1 MNILN
6 TNKKRENKVVKTT
19 LEDIKEKIKIVDRK
33 IVEIE
38 TEIVIETEI
47 EIEEIE
53 EIEETVDQDQM
64 IETEEINVEETVG
77 RDQDHNQE
85 TLLWKES
92 SWLNNGTK
100 ITTKADWCNLFLFYV
115 LTQLSDPNFWTFES
129 FKTFNIFN
137 RKFLKKKVINIK

>member
-19 LEDIKEKIKIVDRK
+19 LEDIKEKIQIVDRK

-53 EIEETVDQDQM
+53 EIVDQDQR
-64 IETEEINVEETVG
+64 IETEEINVEEIVG

-92 SWLNNGTK
+92 S
-100 ITTKADWCNLFLFYV
+100 
-115 LTQLSDPNFWTFES
+115 
-129 FKTFNIFN
+129 
-137 RKFLKKKVINIK
+137 

>member
-6 TNKKRENKVVKTT
+6 TNKKRDNQAVKTI
-19 LEDIKEKIKIVDRK
+19 LEDIKEKIKIVDRR

-53 EIEETVDQDQM
+53 ETVDQHQM
-64 IETEEINVEETVG
+64 IETEEINVEQTVG

-92 SWLNNGTK
+92 S
-100 ITTKADWCNLFLFYV
+100 
-115 LTQLSDPNFWTFES
+115 
-129 FKTFNIFN
+129 
-137 RKFLKKKVINIK
+137 

>member
-19 LEDIKEKIKIVDRK
+19 LEDIKEKIKVVDRK

-53 EIEETVDQDQM
+53 ETVDQDQR
-64 IETEEINVEETVG
+64 IETEEISVEEIVG

-92 SWLNNGTK
+92 S
-100 ITTKADWCNLFLFYV
+100 
-115 LTQLSDPNFWTFES
+115 
-129 FKTFNIFN
+129 
-137 RKFLKKKVINIK
+137 

>member
-33 IVEIE
+33 IVE
-38 TEIVIETEI
+38 IETEI

-92 SWLNNGTK
+92 S
-100 ITTKADWCNLFLFYV
+100 
-115 LTQLSDPNFWTFES
+115 
-129 FKTFNIFN
+129 
-137 RKFLKKKVINIK
+137 

>member
-6 TNKKRENKVVKTT
+6 TNKKRDNQAVKTI

-53 EIEETVDQDQM
+53 ETV
-64 IETEEINVEETVG
+64 
-77 RDQDHNQE
+77 DQDHNQE

-92 SWLNNGTK
+92 S
-100 ITTKADWCNLFLFYV
+100 
-115 LTQLSDPNFWTFES
+115 
-129 FKTFNIFN
+129 
-137 RKFLKKKVINIK
+137 

>member
-53 EIEETVDQDQM
+53 ETVDQDQK
-64 IETEEINVEETVG
+64 IETEEINVEGIVG

-92 SWLNNGTK
+92 S
-100 ITTKADWCNLFLFYV
+100 
-115 LTQLSDPNFWTFES
+115 
-129 FKTFNIFN
+129 
-137 RKFLKKKVINIK
+137 

>member
-6 TNKKRENKVVKTT
+6 TNKKRDNQAVKTI
-19 LEDIKEKIKIVDRK
+19 LEDIKEKIKIVDRR

-38 TEIVIETEI
+38 TEIVIET

-92 SWLNNGTK
+92 S
-100 ITTKADWCNLFLFYV
+100 
-115 LTQLSDPNFWTFES
+115 
-129 FKTFNIFN
+129 
-137 RKFLKKKVINIK
+137 

>member
-19 LEDIKEKIKIVDRK
+19 LEDIKEKIKVVDRK

-53 EIEETVDQDQM
+53 EIVDQDQR
-64 IETEEINVEETVG
+64 IETEETNVEEIVG

-92 SWLNNGTK
+92 S
-100 ITTKADWCNLFLFYV
+100 
-115 LTQLSDPNFWTFES
+115 
-129 FKTFNIFN
+129 
-137 RKFLKKKVINIK
+137 

>member
-6 TNKKRENKVVKTT
+6 TNKKRDNQAVKTI
-19 LEDIKEKIKIVDRK
+19 LEDIKEKIKIVDRR

-64 IETEEINVEETVG
+64 IGTEEINVEETVG

-92 SWLNNGTK
+92 S
-100 ITTKADWCNLFLFYV
+100 
-115 LTQLSDPNFWTFES
+115 
-129 FKTFNIFN
+129 
-137 RKFLKKKVINIK
+137 

>member
-92 SWLNNGTK
+92 S
-100 ITTKADWCNLFLFYV
+100 
-115 LTQLSDPNFWTFES
+115 
-129 FKTFNIFN
+129 
-137 RKFLKKKVINIK
+137 

>member
-53 EIEETVDQDQM
+53 ETVDQDQM

-92 SWLNNGTK
+92 S
-100 ITTKADWCNLFLFYV
+100 
-115 LTQLSDPNFWTFES
+115 
-129 FKTFNIFN
+129 
-137 RKFLKKKVINIK
+137 

>member
-19 LEDIKEKIKIVDRK
+19 LEDIKEKIKIVNRK

-47 EIEEIE
+47 EIE

-92 SWLNNGTK
+92 S
-100 ITTKADWCNLFLFYV
+100 
-115 LTQLSDPNFWTFES
+115 
-129 FKTFNIFN
+129 
-137 RKFLKKKVINIK
+137 